1 MMPHFLH
8 NILMAIGE
16 GLLVWIVVV
25 SVACWI
31 LGIHI

>member
-1 MMPHFLH
+1 MMPHFLR
-8 NILMAIGE
+8 NILLAIGE

-31 LGIHI
+31 LGVKL